1 MVIQTCE
8 AEIEVSWMKKV
19 TVAAL
24 SMADTYWSWALLM
37 EFLEI

>member
-19 TVAAL
+19 TVVAL
-24 SMADTYWSWALLM
+24 SMADSYWSWASLR
-37 EFLEI
+37 EFSEI